1 MPGSPTVTPA
11 SVCVSAPDAADNGD
25 EVPRTEWED
34 TVRAPIRVAV
44 VACAVPLALLG
55 ASPAGE
61 RPGGAGA
68 ERSPGSGRGVVEGG
82 AVSGVAPGGAA
93 VVDADS
99 VFGSPTDVFG
109 G

>member
-1 MPGSPTVTPA
+1 M
-11 SVCVSAPDAADNGD
+11 GD
-25 EVPRTEWED
+25 EVPRTVWED
-34 TVRAPIRVAV
+34 TVRAPIRAAV

-61 RPGGAGA
+61 RPGGAAA
-68 ERSPGSGRGVVEGG
+68 ERGARPDGGVVEGG
-82 AVSGVAPGGAA
+82 AVSGVPSGRVA

-109 G
+109 D

>member
-1 MPGSPTVTPA
+1 M
-11 SVCVSAPDAADNGD
+11 
-25 EVPRTEWED
+25 PRTEWED

-61 RPGGAGA
+61 RTGGSDA
-68 ERSPGSGRGVVEGG
+68 ERAPGPERGVVEGG
-82 AVSGVAPGGAA
+82 TVSGVTPGGVA
-93 VVDADS
+93 VVDAES

>member
-1 MPGSPTVTPA
+1 
-11 SVCVSAPDAADNGD
+11 
-25 EVPRTEWED
+25 VPRTAWED

-61 RPGGAGA
+61 RPGPTGAREETRTDDGI
-68 ERSPGSGRGVVEGG
+68 VEGG
-82 AVSGVAPGGAA
+82 TVSEVTPGRVAVLDG
-93 VVDADS
+93 DS

>member
-1 MPGSPTVTPA
+1 VT
-11 SVCVSAPDAADNGD
+11 APDAADNGD

-68 ERSPGSGRGVVEGG
+68 ERAPRQVGDVVEGG
-82 AVSGVAPGGAA
+82 AVSGVAPGGVA
-93 VVDADS
+93 VVDAQS
-99 VFGSPTDVFG
+99 VLGSPTDVFG